1 LGLSSAKHLAGCGF
15 NIVLIAETLE
25 KLETTALLI
34 QKIKTTTGKAPKTRV
49 VVFDFSKQYT
59 AADFSK
65 MVGDRLSD
73 IDVSILINAAESAQ
87 MGLLTE
93 LTNQ

>member
-1 LGLSSAKHLAGCGF
+1 LGLAGAKHLAGCGF

-25 KLETTALLI
+25 KLEATALLI
-34 QKIKTTTGKAPKTRV
+34 QKIKTTSGKAPKTRV

-59 AADFSK
+59 AADFRT
-65 MVGDRLSD
+65 MVGNRLSD
-73 IDVSILINAAESAQ
+73 IDVSILINAAESAK
-87 MGLLTE
+87 MGLFTE